1 MKKLL
6 LSLIAVGS
14 AFAGCGSCGTCPE
27 DRGCAVQQAPI
38 CEYDVTTTK
47 RKPAIRHTEVSY
59 SCPAECRTVP
69 ANRVG

>member
-27 DRGCAVQQAPI
+27 DRGCAVEEKRPV
-38 CEYDVTTTK
+38 CTK
-47 RKPAIRHTEVSY
+47 LVEKRVPALSHRECNVSY
-59 SCPAECRTVP
+59 SCPAGTT
-69 ANRVG
+69 AN